1 MKIKLRKS
9 VLLIFLLGLIAAC
22 WYMDIPI
29 KPLLTDMLVRL
40 PMNGVF
46 VLALLPMLNA
56 GMGFNFGMPVGVIA
70 GLLGISTIMN
80 FGLKGMPGFLCVI
93 LMTVLLGWAFGEVY
107 GRVLTKAKGR
117 RFKRCFI
124 ILRAMLLGLF
134 FNPKIEYIEE

>member
-93 LMTVLLGWAFGEVY
+93 LTTVLVGWAFGEVY
-107 GRVLTKAKGR
+107 GLHGAGKQPA
-117 RFKRCFI
+117 
-124 ILRAMLLGLF
+124 
-134 FNPKIEYIEE
+134 